1 MSEPTSRVPV
11 GRTVAGAVLVL
22 VGALWLVEEFTDADL
37 PWTGVLAAI
46 LILVGATLM
55 LAAGSGPH
63 GGLVTLGVV
72 LTLLLVSSSAF
83 SVIADVPFSG
93 GVGESDLAPTTLED
107 EYRWAVGSMT
117 LDLTE
122 ATLDGRSVE
131 ASVGIGEL
139 IVIVPT
145 DALSVDAGA
154 GIGEVLVFGTNQSGL
169 SAELVIGSPD
179 GTEAVLHLVLRVGI
193 GKVEVRRG

>member
-1 MSEPTSRVPV
+1 MSLSRVPL

-22 VGALWLVEEFTDADL
+22 IGALWLVEEFTDTDL
-37 PWTGVLAAI
+37 PWTAVLAAI
-46 LILVGATLM
+46 LILVGVTLM
-55 LAAGSGPH
+55 LAADSGPH
-63 GGLVTLGVV
+63 GGLVTLGIALTVV
-72 LTLLLVSSSAF
+72 LIASSAF
-83 SVIADVPFSG
+83 TVLADVPFTG
-93 GVGESDLAPTTLED
+93 GVGENDLTPTALDD

-122 ATLDGRSVE
+122 ADLDGRTVE

-145 DALSVDAGA
+145 DAVTVDAGA
-154 GIGEVLVFGTNQSGL
+154 GIGEVLVFATSQSGL
-169 SAELVIGSPD
+169 SVEVVIEAPD
-179 GTEAVLHLVLRVGI
+179 GSELAVHLILRVGI

>member
-1 MSEPTSRVPV
+1 M

-22 VGALWLVEEFTDADL
+22 VGSLWLVEEFTEADL
-37 PWTGVLAAI
+37 PWTAVLAAI
-46 LILVGATLM
+46 LILVGVTLM

-63 GGLVTLGVV
+63 GGLVTLGIALTVV
-72 LTLLLVSSSAF
+72 LVSSSAF
-83 SVIADVPFSG
+83 SVLADVPFTG
-93 GVGESDLAPTTLED
+93 GVGESDLTPTTLED

-122 ATLDGRSVE
+122 ATFDGQTIE

-139 IVIVPT
+139 IVILPT
-145 DALSVDAGA
+145 DAVTVDAGA
-154 GIGEVLVFGTNQSGL
+154 GIGEVVVFGANQSGL
-169 SAELVIGSPD
+169 SVELVVASPEGTTAEL
-179 GTEAVLHLVLRVGI
+179 HLTLRVGI